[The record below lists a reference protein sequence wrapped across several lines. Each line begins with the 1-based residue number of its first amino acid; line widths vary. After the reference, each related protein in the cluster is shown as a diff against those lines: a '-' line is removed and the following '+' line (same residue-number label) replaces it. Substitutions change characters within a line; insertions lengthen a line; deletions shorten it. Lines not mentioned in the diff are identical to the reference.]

1 MEQLINAAMP
11 YHYIMVAFCTFGVGI
26 ICIGIIIF
34 ILSGT
39 VACKEAFIILILGVL
54 PFIPGFHF
62 GNVCEKYND
71 QITAIVKPV
80 ICKNYPNATDF
91 SYFLDTGSFTD
102 NDTEYKI
109 KYKKTVKN
117 EEKLIISTRKRSDNN
132 NDDKQ
137 IKTLDIPKE
146 SKSNESTND

>member
-11 YHYIMVAFCTFGVGI
+11 YHYIMVAFCAFGVGI
-26 ICIGIIIF
+26 ICIGVIIF

-71 QITAIVKPV
+71 QITAIVKPI
-80 ICKNYPNATDF
+80 ICENYPDATDF

-102 NDTEYKI
+102 NEIEYKI

-117 EEKLIISTRKRSDNN
+117 EEKLIISVKKQSDNN
-132 NDDKQ
+132 SDKQ